1 MDIQYVREFV
11 SVAESGN
18 LPSAA
23 DEHYISPSLLSLHI
37 RKIEE
42 ELGYALFDRTP
53 RTLVLNEQGRLFLPF
68 ARKIVSVY
76 DEYKNKAANAADN
89 YYSQLN
95 IGLIGS
101 VAQTATENLIADFYK
116 DNSDV
121 RLYIKSRDYPPLLIS
136 FLTSGQCDFVFLY
149 DADSHI
155 EDVTVDPLFT
165 DRIVAVVPPE
175 HRLSGKSHVT
185 VNDIW
190 NEDILMQ
197 NSDAQMYQKI
207 IRYFENHGVKL
218 NISFAVNSHSLMEDL
233 LGIGSGIGLMTLT
246 SAEKLK
252 NKDLSLLPIEPE
264 LSMEFSMLYV
274 NKPKYS
280 PAEKR
285 FLQYIQSKFGKQQ

>member
-11 SVAESGN
+11 SVAESNN

-23 DEHYISPSLLSLHI
+23 DQHFISPSLLSLHI

-53 RTLVLNEQGRLFLPF
+53 RTLALNEQGRIFLPY
-68 ARKIVSVY
+68 ARKIVSVF
-76 DEYKNKAANAADN
+76 DEYVNRAANTSEN
-89 YYSQLN
+89 FCSQLN

-101 VAQTATENLIADFYK
+101 VAQTATENLIADFYR

-149 DADSHI
+149 DADTHI
-155 EDVTVDPLFT
+155 EDVTAVPLFT
-165 DRIVAVVPPE
+165 DRIVVVVPSG
-175 HRLSGKSHVT
+175 HRLSGSSHVT

-190 NEDILMQ
+190 NEPILMQ
-197 NSDAQMYQKI
+197 NSDAQMFQKMI
-207 IRYFENHGVKL
+207 SHFENHGVKL

-233 LGIGSGIGLMTLT
+233 LEIGAGIGLMTLT

-252 NKDLSLLPIEPE
+252 NKELSFLPIEPE

-274 NKPKYS
+274 NKAKYS
-280 PAEKR
+280 AAEKR
-285 FLQYIQSKFGKQQ
+285 FLQYIHNKYDK